1 MMADGAA
8 SIAPG
13 DGSSVS
19 IRPLKAWDEYLAAEQ
34 LQRDVWQMP
43 DWRDVVPANLMVTVN
58 KNAGLTLGAFAPDGR
73 LIGLA
78 FGFSAMEERA
88 GQKKLKHCSHMLAVL
103 PEYRSQQVGIRLKL
117 WQREF
122 TLAQGIDLMTWTYD
136 PLQTRNANL
145 NLVHLG
151 AIARRYMENA
161 YGEMTD
167 GLNAGIASDRFQV
180 EWWLD
185 SPRVQACAAGQPLR
199 FDWDELTRA
208 GAQPVFQVG
217 LDAAGLPRVERVNK
231 SNGET
236 LLLEIPPSIGAIKAA
251 SLDLA
256 RDWRARTRDVFQR
269 AFADGYAAVGFANTN
284 REGRPRA
291 AYVLSR
297 ELPPLQES

>member
-1 MMADGAA
+1 MTADGATA
-8 SIAPG
+8 MTRT
-13 DGSSVS
+13 DVS
-19 IRPLKAWDEYLAAEQ
+19 IRPLRAWDEYLAAEQ

-43 DWRDVVPANLMVTVN
+43 DMRDVVPANLMVTVN

-78 FGFSAMEERA
+78 FGFCAMEEHA
-88 GQKKLKHCSHMLAVL
+88 GRKKLKHCSPMLAVL
-103 PEYRSQQVGIRLKL
+103 PDYRSQQIGIRLKL

-122 TLAQGIDLMTWTYD
+122 TLAQGMDLMTWTYD
-136 PLQTRNANL
+136 PLQARNANL

-151 AIARRYMENA
+151 GIARRYMENA

-180 EWWLD
+180 EWWLNA
-185 SPRVQACAAGQPLR
+185 PRVQACAAGQPLQ
-199 FDWDELTRA
+199 FDWDELMGA

-217 LDAAGLPRVERVNK
+217 VDAGGQPRVEREIE
-231 SNGET
+231 SNAGT
-236 LLLEIPPSIGAIKAA
+236 LLLEIPPSIGAVKTA

-256 RDWRARTRDVFQR
+256 REWRFRTREAFQR
-269 AFADGYAAVGFANTN
+269 AFADGYAAVGFATAN
-284 REGRPRA
+284 RAGRSRA

-297 ELPPLQES
+297 TLPLLQED